1 MTYTVKENDLG
12 NKFTNKAN
20 ATVTG
25 DPDVP
30 VKPGE
35 VTNDTDAR
43 NPHLTVVKTTE
54 DKKEKY
60 ALGDTIYYKV
70 VVTNDGNVTMKNVV
84 VEDQLPGVVLSDR
97 EGNTNAPVDLKP
109 GEAKIVYYE
118 YKIGQEDLGKVIV
131 NNATATYTPDV
142 KDPDTEEP
150 PVTPGKT
157 EDPTDDRNPKLE
169 VVKEVTSKAQA
180 ADGKY
185 VLGETVTYEVTVT
198 NIGNLTMNDIIVSDA
213 MTRWDGTITRP
224 SSMDEVGINI
234 GSLAP
239 GESKTITYTHVIAE
253 ADLGGNLT
261 NVATA
266 DGTPDIPNPKPEE
279 KPDPDPTGKDDE
291 TIITE
296 DPSNC
301 TITVTKQSVSGLD
314 DPIILATGAQF
325 NVALFSD
332 EAMTK
337 QVGDVK
343 TITYDGN
350 SSTAAVTFDGLQ
362 RGTYYVAE
370 VDAAGQV
377 LTAGEYNG
385 GAFVPVY
392 GDGNSVVITENGGT
406 AEFRFTNAFLV
417 LPVDYYDA
425 KTVTITKNVKDIK
438 GKDAKSKETFY
449 AGIFTDAGFTRLAGT
464 DVVGENIIPLKMNG
478 KSSVSTSIEVK
489 VPQNGDTV
497 KLYITEVTSAGKP
510 VGDSFAYD
518 VEVDN
523 GELSLNKET
532 VEETVT
538 ITNTSNK
545 EEENTKTSTK
555 EENSSNT
562 TTTSTSAKAVRTGD
576 DTPIL
581 PYTGMLG
588 ISALYILI
596 FLAKRRRREDEA

>member
-1 MTYTVKENDLG
+1 MEADLG
-12 NKFTNKAN
+12 
-20 ATVTG
+20 
-25 DPDVP
+25 
-30 VKPGE
+30 
-35 VTNDTDAR
+35 
-43 NPHLTVVKTTE
+43 
-54 DKKEKY
+54 
-60 ALGDTIYYKV
+60 
-70 VVTNDGNVTMKNVV
+70 GNLV
-84 VEDQLPGVVLSDR
+84 
-97 EGNTNAPVDLKP
+97 NT
-109 GEAKIVYYE
+109 
-118 YKIGQEDLGKVIV
+118 
-131 NNATATYTPDV
+131 ATAIGETEIPDSNPDPENPEKKPEG
-142 KDPDTEEP
+142 KDEET
-150 PVTPGKT
+150 V
-157 EDPTDDRNPKLE
+157 PTDDRNPKLE

-279 KPDPDPTGKDDE
+279 KPDPDPTGKDEE

-314 DPIILATGAQF
+314 DPIILAIGAQF

-377 LTAGEYNG
+377 LTAGDYNG

-392 GDGNSVVITENGGT
+392 GDRNSVVITENGGT

-489 VPQNGDTV
+489 VPQIGDTV

-562 TTTSTSAKAVRTGD
+562 TSTSTSAKAVRTGD